1 MKTRIQI
8 IDDNVSLTTLLAK
21 TFAKFGY
28 EPVVENNPLLAI
40 NTARHFMPDIILL
53 DVMMPERD
61 GGRVLADLRADL
73 SLRYIPVILLTAI
86 AREAQALASM
96 DGIKSAIIAKPVQL
110 TELVDEIERQL
121 AAVRT
126 FSQQQDYENAR
137 IEGESVARAFVGD
150 HHMAQLPSGG
160 NAFGDTQASSPLV
173 DLNNA
178 EEEDQKEFS
187 AGIGAP
193 DFAFPERDQSK
204 PTDGNAW

>member
-86 AREAQALASM
+86 AREARTLADM
-96 DGIKSAIIAKPVQL
+96 GGIKSAIIAKPVQL

-126 FSQQQDYENAR
+126 YSQQQQYESAH
-137 IEGESVARAFVGD
+137 IEGEPVARAFVGD
-150 HHMAQLPSGG
+150 RGMNQLPSG
-160 NAFGDTQASSPLV
+160 NAFGDTQAAIV
-173 DLNNA
+173 DLGRA
-178 EEEDQKEFS
+178 ERDENEFS
-187 AGIGAP
+187 AGIGLP
-193 DFAFPERDQSK
+193 DFSFPEREEAK
-204 PTDGNAW
+204 PTDGNTW